1 MESLIRLSNFP
12 TPMKWIELTTQAQL
26 EQLQQESKEKTVLIF
41 KHSTTCSISKT
52 ALSRLERNWNEQELP
67 HVMPYFLD
75 LLSFRP
81 LSNSIAASFDVEH
94 QSPQVL
100 IIKNG
105 QSVYDTSHLDIDY
118 RSLKARLEQVSQVK
132 N

>member
-1 MESLIRLSNFP
+1 
-12 TPMKWIELTTQAQL
+12 MKWIELKTPTQL
-26 EQLQQESKEKTVLIF
+26 EQLKEESKEKTVLIF
-41 KHSTTCSISKT
+41 KHSTSCSISKT

-67 HVMPYFLD
+67 HVMPYYLD
-75 LLSFRP
+75 LLSFRS
-81 LSNSIAASFDVEH
+81 LSNSIAECFDVEH

-105 QSVYDTSHLDIDY
+105 RSVHDRSHFDIDY
-118 RSLKARLEQVSQVK
+118 RSIVAEAK

>member
-1 MESLIRLSNFP
+1 MN
-12 TPMKWIELTTQAQL
+12 WIELKNLTQL
-26 EQLQQESKEKTVLIF
+26 EQLREESKEKTVLIF
-41 KHSTTCSISKT
+41 KHSTSCSISKT

-67 HVMPYFLD
+67 PVAPYYLD

-81 LSNSIAASFDVEH
+81 ISNSIATSFDVEH

-105 QSVYDTSHLDIDY
+105 ESVYDKSHFDIDY
-118 RSLKARLEQVSQVK
+118 QSIKVSLQKIAEAK

>member
-1 MESLIRLSNFP
+1 
-12 TPMKWIELTTQAQL
+12 MKWIELKTLTQL
-26 EQLQQESKEKTVLIF
+26 EQLREESKEKTALIF
-41 KHSTTCSISKT
+41 KHSTSCSISKT
-52 ALSRLERNWNEQELP
+52 SLNRLERNWNEQELP
-67 HVMPYFLD
+67 QVMPYYLD

-81 LSNSIAASFDVEH
+81 VSNSIAASFDVEH

-105 QSVYDTSHLDIDY
+105 ESVYSKSHFDIDY
-118 RSLKARLEQVSQVK
+118 QSIKANLEKISEAK

>member
-1 MESLIRLSNFP
+1 MN
-12 TPMKWIELTTQAQL
+12 WIELKTLTQL
-26 EQLQQESKEKTVLIF
+26 EQLREKSKEKTALIF
-41 KHSTTCSISKT
+41 KHSTSCSISRT

-67 HVMPYFLD
+67 QIMPYYLD

-81 LSNSIAASFDVEH
+81 VSNSIAESFEVEH

-100 IIKNG
+100 IIRNG
-105 QSVYDTSHLDIDY
+105 KSVYNRSHFDIDY
-118 RSLKARLEQVSQVK
+118 RSIKASLEIFLEVK

>member
-1 MESLIRLSNFP
+1 MN
-12 TPMKWIELTTQAQL
+12 WIELKTLTQL
-26 EQLQQESKEKTVLIF
+26 EQLREESKEKTALIF
-41 KHSTTCSISKT
+41 KHSTSCSISRT

-67 HVMPYFLD
+67 QIMPYYLD

-81 LSNSIAASFDVEH
+81 VSNSIAESFEVEH

-100 IIKNG
+100 IIRNG
-105 QSVYDTSHLDIDY
+105 KSVYNRSHFDIDY
-118 RSLKARLEQVSQVK
+118 RSIKASLENFSEVK